1 CDQNNIHY
9 VSSPSQNTAESIQPK
24 NNTPPGMNRNLTIN
38 IENMCTLHGK
48 LPNIRLPSKF
58 LFGNSKTP
66 NTVPAE
72 FSPIPEPRH
81 YGRDQATNPKDDYF
95 SFTT

>member
-1 CDQNNIHY
+1 
-9 VSSPSQNTAESIQPK
+9 ESIQPSTPHARTPSEVRE
-24 NNTPPGMNRNLTIN
+24 NNTPPGTNQNLIAN
-38 IENMCTLHGK
+38 IENMRALHGK

-66 NTVPAE
+66 NTVPAK
-72 FSPIPEPRH
+72 FSPIPELRH
-81 YGRDQATNPKDDYF
+81 YGHDQATNLKDDHF